1 MTPLGF
7 FALLLT
13 LSAVFGILNQ
23 RTLRLP
29 NTIGVLLISLLASLA
44 LLAIDPL
51 LPGADLKALSKSL
64 LGTVDLPRTLLGT
77 VLSFLLFAAALQ
89 VDLRALRARWVA
101 VLALALVGTLLAMAL
116 FGAGMWL
123 VFPLVDRPVPLI
135 WCIVLGA
142 ILAPTDPVSVTAML
156 RRIGL
161 PAELQALV
169 AGESLFNDGVGVV
182 VFGVAVGVA
191 SGDGSMATGSAI
203 AGRFALEA
211 VGGGLLG
218 LGLGYVALL
227 MLRSTSDA
235 HLELIISLALAT
247 GTFSLA
253 DALGMSGPIAVV
265 VAGLGMG
272 SRRAQASLTEASQ
285 ADLPTFWSLIDE
297 VLNALLFLLIGF
309 EALVVAFR
317 LSHLAALLAAIPLS
331 ILVRG
336 LSVFLAAL
344 PMHLRGPGRGGTLAL
359 LTWGGLRG
367 GISVALAL
375 GLPSSPYRSA
385 LLTVGYG
392 VVVFT
397 IVVQGLTIERLARH
411 FHPKPAV
418 E

>member
-23 RTLRLP
+23 HTLRLP

-101 VLALALVGTLLAMAL
+101 VLALALAGTLLAMAL

-265 VAGLGMG
+265 VAGLSMG
-272 SRRAQASLTEASQ
+272 SRRVRDSLSESSQ

-317 LSHLAALLAAIPLS
+317 PSHLAALLAAIPLS

-336 LSVFLAAL
+336 LSVFLATL
-344 PMHLRGPGRGGTLAL
+344 PMHLRGAGRGGTLAL

-375 GLPSSPYRSA
+375 GLPNSPFRSA
-385 LLTVGYG
+385 LLTVSYG

-397 IVVQGLTIERLARH
+397 IVVQGLTIERLARY